1 MVSVTIIGV
10 LDATNM
16 LIAWKEVL
24 IVRSKELCFLT
35 QLSFL
40 YSFPSPFIFLRQGL
54 M

>member
-24 IVRSKELCFLT
+24 ITGSHVA
-35 QLSFL
+35 QV
-40 YSFPSPFIFLRQGL
+40 GL
-54 M
+54 EFAM